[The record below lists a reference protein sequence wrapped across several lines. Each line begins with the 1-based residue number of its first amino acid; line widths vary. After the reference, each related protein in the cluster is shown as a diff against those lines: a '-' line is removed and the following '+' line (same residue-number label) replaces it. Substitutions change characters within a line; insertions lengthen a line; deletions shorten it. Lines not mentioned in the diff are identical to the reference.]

1 MYDNVGALF
10 QELLLM
16 NYQEQ
21 TIKFGEFTRFLTQFG
36 AQYVIKVANFPD
48 KWALILQKTKLYL
61 YPWNVFYRRNIKTRN
76 IMKIYIEILG
86 WEEHSTCYKA
96 GGFSYGIKIW

>member
-21 TIKFGEFTRFLTQFG
+21 TIKFGETQDKFARFFLTQYG
-36 AQYVIKVANFPD
+36 VQYVIKVVNFPN
-48 KWALILQKTKLYL
+48 KWALILQKILTSSKHVL
-61 YPWNVFYRRNIKTRN
+61 
-76 IMKIYIEILG
+76 EI
-86 WEEHSTCYKA
+86 
-96 GGFSYGIKIW
+96 

>member
-21 TIKFGEFTRFLTQFG
+21 TIKFGETQDKFARFFDAIWRSVRHQ
-36 AQYVIKVANFPD
+36 
-48 KWALILQKTKLYL
+48 
-61 YPWNVFYRRNIKTRN
+61 
-76 IMKIYIEILG
+76 
-86 WEEHSTCYKA
+86 
-96 GGFSYGIKIW
+96 GG